1 MSWGTRLR
9 PPTAT
14 PPAGARAP
22 RDGPPPVESGPRRAG
37 AAAAT
42 ALVVLLTVAY
52 PFAVAFGLGRLE
64 PRWFALALV
73 AVALL
78 RAAVSRQALWWAA
91 AAGAGMLAALSL
103 AGQGWLPLKLYPVL
117 VNAVLL
123 LVFGV
128 SLWRGPPVIERL
140 ARLAEPDLPSEGVIY
155 TRRVT
160 EAWCLFF
167 VLNGAAA
174 AVTALWMSTE
184 AWALYNGF
192 IAYVLIGAMFAGEW
206 LLRRRLKA
214 RMAAGQA
221 ALTGVSLHG

>member
-1 MSWGTRLR
+1 MTRRPSEAGRLR
-9 PPTAT
+9 PGAIAT
-14 PPAGARAP
+14 G
-22 RDGPPPVESGPRRAG
+22 
-37 AAAAT
+37 
-42 ALVVLLTVAY
+42 LVLLLTVAY
-52 PFAVAFGLGRLE
+52 PFAVAFGLGRVE

-73 AVALL
+73 GLALL

-91 AAGAGMLAALSL
+91 AAGAALLAALSL

-140 ARLAEPDLPSEGVIY
+140 ARLAEPDLPPEGVAY

-167 VLNGAAA
+167 MLNGAAA
-174 AVTALWMSTE
+174 AATALWLSTE

-192 IAYVLIGAMFAGEW
+192 IAYLLIGAMFAGEW

-214 RMAAGQA
+214 RVAAGQA
-221 ALTGVSLHG
+221 ALTGVSHG

>member
-1 MSWGTRLR
+1 MTRRRSEAGRLR
-9 PPTAT
+9 PGAIAT
-14 PPAGARAP
+14 G
-22 RDGPPPVESGPRRAG
+22 
-37 AAAAT
+37 
-42 ALVVLLTVAY
+42 LVLLLTVAY
-52 PFAVAFGLGRLE
+52 PFAVAFGLGRIE

-73 AVALL
+73 GLALL

-91 AAGAGMLAALSL
+91 AAGATLLAALSL

-140 ARLAEPDLPSEGVIY
+140 ARLAEPDLPPEGVAY

-167 VLNGAAA
+167 VFNGAAA
-174 AVTALWMSTE
+174 AATALWLSTE

-192 IAYVLIGAMFAGEW
+192 IAYLLIGAMFAGEW

-214 RMAAGQA
+214 RVAAGQA
-221 ALTGVSLHG
+221 ALTGATHG

>member
-1 MSWGTRLR
+1 MTRRPSEAGRLR
-9 PPTAT
+9 PGAIAT
-14 PPAGARAP
+14 G
-22 RDGPPPVESGPRRAG
+22 
-37 AAAAT
+37 
-42 ALVVLLTVAY
+42 LVLLLTVAY
-52 PFAVAFGLGRLE
+52 PFAVAFGLGRVE

-73 AVALL
+73 GLALL

-91 AAGAGMLAALSL
+91 AAGAALLAALSL

-140 ARLAEPDLPSEGVIY
+140 ARLAEPDLPPEGVAY

-167 VLNGAAA
+167 VFNGAAA
-174 AVTALWMSTE
+174 AATALWLSTE

-192 IAYVLIGAMFAGEW
+192 IAYLLIGAMFAGEW

-214 RMAAGQA
+214 RVAAGQA
-221 ALTGVSLHG
+221 ALTGVSHG

>member
-1 MSWGTRLR
+1 MTR
-9 PPTAT
+9 PPSDERAT
-14 PPAGARAP
+14 PPTRPAARRLGA
-22 RDGPPPVESGPRRAG
+22 V
-37 AAAAT
+37 AT
-42 ALVVLLTVAY
+42 ALVLLLTLAY
-52 PFAVAFGLGRLE
+52 PFAVALGLGRVE

-73 AVALL
+73 GLALL
-78 RAAVSRQALWWAA
+78 RAAVSRQALWWVAA
-91 AAGAGMLAALSL
+91 LGAGLLAALSL

-123 LVFGV
+123 AVFGT
-128 SLWRGPPVIERL
+128 SLWRGPPVVERL
-140 ARLAEPDLPSEGVIY
+140 ARLAEPGLPPEGVAY

-174 AVTALWMSTE
+174 AATALWCTTE

-192 IAYVLIGAMFAGEW
+192 VAYLLIGAMFGGEW

-214 RMAAGQA
+214 RLAGAA
-221 ALTGVSLHG
+221 HG

>member
-1 MSWGTRLR
+1 MTRRRSEAGRLR
-9 PPTAT
+9 PGAFAT
-14 PPAGARAP
+14 G
-22 RDGPPPVESGPRRAG
+22 
-37 AAAAT
+37 
-42 ALVVLLTVAY
+42 LVLLLTVAY
-52 PFAVAFGLGRLE
+52 PFAVAFGLGRIE
-64 PRWFALALV
+64 PRWFAFALV
-73 AVALL
+73 GLALL

-91 AAGAGMLAALSL
+91 AAGAAVLAAFSL

-140 ARLAEPDLPSEGVIY
+140 ARLSEPALPVEGVAY

-167 VLNGAAA
+167 VFNGVAAGA
-174 AVTALWMSTE
+174 TALWLSTE
-184 AWALYNGF
+184 GWALYNGF
-192 IAYVLIGAMFAGEW
+192 IAYLLMGAMFAGEW

-214 RMAAGQA
+214 RVAAGGA
-221 ALTGVSLHG
+221 ALTGASHG